1 MDFIEHEKD
10 NSKNCK
16 IQSQVPD
23 ITRSEPCC
31 VGIDEAGRGPVLGP
45 MVYGICYCP
54 LSKAENLKE
63 LGFADSKTLTEEQ
76 REALFDTLSRKN
88 SDFIG
93 WVIDILSPN
102 YISNAM
108 LRRTKC
114 SLNEISHN
122 SAIGLIQLLLDSGV
136 NVQEVYV
143 DTVGVANK
151 YQEKL
156 QKIFPAQ
163 QITVTPKADSKFPI
177 VSAASICAKVRSL
190 VGRDRVIK
198 SWTFQEDFESSDGC
212 GSGYPSDPNTKKWL
226 SNNVDKVF
234 GFPRLVRFSWQTC
247 RTILDDKAVQVIWDD
262 DGDSDDE
269 AAKGTASITT
279 FFSSNNEVPKQ
290 HKFFL
295 DRKLDSLEAF

>member
-1 MDFIEHEKD
+1 MDFSQHEKD
-10 NSKNCK
+10 NTKNCK
-16 IQSQVPD
+16 IQSPIPE

-54 LSKAENLKE
+54 ISQSEKLKE

-76 REALFDTLSRKN
+76 REALFKTLSEDN
-88 SDFIG
+88 TDFIG
-93 WVIDILSPN
+93 WVIDILSPTHL
-102 YISNAM
+102 SNEM
-108 LRRTKC
+108 LKRTKC

-122 SAIGLIQLLLDSGV
+122 TAIGLIQLLLKSGI
-136 NVQEVYV
+136 NVKEVYV

-156 QKIFPAQ
+156 QNIFPDQ

-177 VSAASICAKVRSL
+177 VSAASICAKV
-190 VGRDRVIK
+190 GRDRVIK
-198 SWTFQEDFESSDGC
+198 SWKFIERLEVTAEDC
-212 GSGYPSDPNTKKWL
+212 GSGYPSDPTTKRWL
-226 SNNVDKVF
+226 ADNVDKVF
-234 GFPRLVRFSWQTC
+234 GFPQLVRFSWATC
-247 RTILDDKAVQVIWDD
+247 STILDNKAVDVIWDD

-269 AAKGTASITT
+269 AAKGTTAITN
-279 FFSSNNEVPKQ
+279 FFSANNGKDVPKT

-295 DRKLDSLEAF
+295 ERNLESMEAF